1 MTGNFIKL
9 KKNLKSFAKRVKDF
23 RYTDRMLIT
32 FLLTGALGL
41 ENNLLAAP
49 LEVETEITNQ
59 IRQIDSS
66 VSNLRKNL
74 QKARNENTELIK
86 QSNLELIQLMEQG
99 DHIIRPIWS
108 SWQFGNNYYFNN
120 WRGLYNGRGDKSLKT
135 KRNLTRSSS
144 ILNRSVSS
152 LSSKYNLASSG
163 LMQNSYGNT
172 ELRDVEEPI
181 VEWEVSANVNPRRI
195 AQIEPLVLAPRPG
208 INFQNPELPAFEVP
222 DGDVE
227 VVPPPVIPDTNIW
240 TTRLYYDIS
249 SYDYASIR
257 NERGQSPNLIAG
269 INALDTTGPI
279 SQTHI
284 TGTSGNG
291 KIEML
296 HNNTNEFT
304 IKSDNTTFTGIEGTG
319 HTEIFTY
326 SNNLNKKFKYLEDY
340 GPMGV
345 RLGGGHNFKIENMD
359 IISSG
364 TIQGELVDPLNPS
377 RKYRNT
383 FNIIALNGSP
393 NGITTATLKEGST
406 IVSDSINTTA
416 VSLQNLG
423 ASNKAIK
430 FTNEGLI
437 KSTKLYGSIA
447 GFFNFQ
453 NNTAVSRFI
462 NNGDILLDGTNSNVI
477 NSFTNT
483 LSHFIFENNKNI
495 TLSGTGNAGVRI
507 SSTIP
512 NSQHPISIFKLN
524 NPIVIEGKRSS
535 GFQFSRLSRGRL
547 FEATIDGNSE
557 KSFFNVELY
566 GQSNTGM
573 QIGNGTIAQN
583 GLMEFKNFKL
593 KSIDGIKNTLLRIN
607 KQNGIKF
614 SKDGDN
620 EELTIEGGDGN
631 IGLNIQASTGM
642 VNEGVITI
650 KESANGESKNA
661 TGIVSSA
668 GSEVENKGKMTVS
681 GDRVRALF
689 ATKNGKIENHAEI
702 VFDGNTTESTK
713 GSTGMYANHGG
724 IIKSDETTKIKISKP
739 KSVGLFA
746 ENRGDN
752 ANYLNTS
759 KIKISK
765 AEITATDGAFNIF
778 ANKGGEIQLEDNV
791 VLNTGKDSLT
801 FYTAYTPFTPGG
813 KIIFEKDVTANVKK
827 HGTVFYYDLGNA
839 PVGTFNFSTWYA
851 NNFTH
856 NNSSKLKLNMEEG
869 GRVLFL
875 ANGNLNLS
883 GIPANLSAAGPIEIN
898 GTGYISAAMVNSN
911 LELDQD
917 VNLDDDAD
925 PYNELEILSSS
936 ITNSKIMT
944 GTKNGQLAIAQEN
957 NNNRP
962 ASKVKLTN
970 NNKITLTGEGS
981 VGIYAKRGEI
991 TNNGDISIA
1000 KNSVGLYLTEDNRGT
1015 AAGKAYNNGL
1025 ITLGEGSSGILY
1037 RAETAGSNTA
1047 LPGGI
1052 YNNGKIISASK
1063 NTFGMNFE
1071 SPHGS
1076 KELVNGNAGQIELAG
1091 ENAVGMYAAGTGNY
1105 NIKNLGKITVG
1116 SALSKNSPAIAIY
1129 TNSVNSMVEN
1139 SGKITAGD
1147 KSLGIY
1153 GYSVNT
1159 GNTSNVS
1166 VGNAGT
1172 GIYSLGGNL
1181 NLQGKLTIGTDEAKG
1196 VLVTGD
1202 NQIVNNDFSS
1212 INLDEN
1218 SFAVVNT
1225 GNNNQITSNT
1235 SNVSLKNKNIFLY
1248 SEKSTGNII
1257 NNTKIKADGN
1267 QNYGIYTAG
1276 AVSNFAEI
1284 DLTNGVGNVGIYSTG
1299 QNLAENY
1306 ATIKVGASKVPEKLY
1321 SIGMAAGYYDKDN
1334 NVSVYTGKI
1343 ENANT
1348 GKIEVT
1354 GKNGIGMYAI
1364 GNGSV
1369 AINNGE
1375 IHLSGQNSIGMFLDQ
1390 EAVGINNGL
1399 ITATPDAVG
1408 AIGAVATNRAV
1419 FKNYGIINILPRAGV
1434 GALVKRDAV
1443 LEEYSSP
1450 LATVPQE
1457 GSSRIIAE
1465 TRIQSPKLPKTGKEV
1480 PDGSVEIV
1488 SLAGDRIP
1496 EIKINGKAVNPV
1508 EFDISA
1514 SSPEIKVVG
1523 SGDSA
1528 EQILETESNIHNPN
1542 KFISKIGMYI
1552 DTSGIKFTNPIQG
1565 LNNLSE
1571 ETEVDLILG
1580 TEASKYTN
1588 SKAIKIKE
1596 NILEPYNATILSNPQ
1611 IKKWHI
1617 YSGSLTWVG
1626 TVQTDVDGEQLKSVY
1641 LVKIPYTSFAKDTN
1655 VYNFSDGLE
1664 QRYDIT
1670 SLGSKEKI
1678 LFDKLNSIGKN
1689 EKTLLA
1695 QAFDEMMGHQYAN
1708 IQQRTY
1714 GTGRLIDKEISYLS
1728 KEWDTKSKQSNKIKT
1743 FGIRDEY
1750 RSNSA
1755 GIIDYTSSAYGFA
1768 YLKENE
1774 AVRLGNS
1781 SGWYAGMINNKFKF
1795 KDAGKSKENQAML
1808 KLGIFKT
1815 MPPKNDYNGSLQWTV
1830 SGESYLSRN
1839 SMHRKYLVVDEIFNA
1854 KSDYSAYGA
1863 AVKNELS
1870 KEIRTSQRTS
1880 IKSYGSL
1887 KLEYGRFENIKEKSG
1902 EMRLEVK
1909 GNDYYLAKSE
1919 IGSEFKYKQP
1929 IGLRTSI
1936 VATLGAGYEKEFGKI
1951 GDVANK
1957 AKVSQT
1963 NADWFNIRGEKENKK
1978 GNFKTDFNIGIENQ
1992 IFGITL
1998 NGGYDAKGKNVR
2010 GGIGLRAIY

>member
-41 ENNLLAAP
+41 ENNLLATP
-49 LEVETEITNQ
+49 LEAETEITNQ
-59 IRQIDSS
+59 IRQIDAS

-99 DHIIRPIWS
+99 DHVIRPIWS

-152 LSSKYNLASSG
+152 LSSKYNLVSSG
-163 LMQNSYGNT
+163 LMQNSYEST
-172 ELRDVEEPI
+172 ELRDVEEPV

-195 AQIEPLVLAPRPG
+195 AQIEPLVLASRPG

-227 VVPPPVIPDTNIW
+227 VVPPPVIPDIGIVSSRYLIETNNQ
-240 TTRLYYDIS
+240 
-249 SYDYASIR
+249 DYSNIR
-257 NERGQSPNLIAG
+257 NEKGIPNVLVGTNAG
-269 INALDTTGPI
+269 DTGPI

-284 TGTSGNG
+284 RGTNG
-291 KIEML
+291 KGKMEL
-296 HNNTNEFT
+296 VHNNGNKFTLKTN
-304 IKSDNTTFTGIEGTG
+304 NTTFTGIEGGSHSTV
-319 HTEIFTY
+319 FNY
-326 SNNLNKKFKYLEDY
+326 SNNLNKDFKYEDY
-340 GPMGV
+340 GEVGV
-345 RLGGGHNFKIENMD
+345 RMGGGHDFNIENMD

-364 TIQGELVDPLNPS
+364 EAPIEFLHSNG
-377 RKYRNT
+377 RKYRNLVS
-383 FNIIALNGSP
+383 IIMLNGSP
-393 NGITTATLKEGST
+393 NGITTTTLKQGAA
-406 IVSDSINTTA
+406 IVSDSLSTSA
-416 VSLQNLG
+416 VSLYNDNS
-423 ASNKAIK
+423 ANKPLK
-430 FTNEGLI
+430 FINEGLI
-437 KSTKLYGSIA
+437 KSKKRFGSA
-447 GFFNFQ
+447 VNFL
-453 NNTAVSRFI
+453 NFGGNTAPSSFI
-462 NNGDILLDGTNSNVI
+462 NNGDIIVDGSNYSNVVYNFMNLSNYFI
-477 NSFTNT
+477 FTN
-483 LSHFIFENNKNI
+483 NGNI
-495 TLSGTGNAGVRI
+495 TLNGRGGYGMQFT
-507 SSTIP
+507 STIP
-512 NSQHPISIFKLN
+512 HTQHPVSIFQLN
-524 NPIVIEGKRSS
+524 KPIVVEGSWSK
-535 GFQFSRLSRGRL
+535 GFYFSKLSRGRL
-547 FEATIDGNSE
+547 FEAIVNGQLE
-557 KSFFNVELY
+557 KSFFNVELH
-566 GQSNTGM
+566 GENNNGMHIGGGSVAQS
-573 QIGNGTIAQN
+573 
-583 GLMEFKNFKL
+583 GLIEFKNFKL
-593 KSIDGIKNTLLRIN
+593 KSIDGITNTLLRIN

-631 IGLNIQASTGM
+631 VGLNIQASREM

-650 KESANGESKNA
+650 KESTNGESKNA

-668 GSEVENKGKMTVS
+668 GSEVENKGKVTIS
-681 GDRVRALF
+681 GDRVRALV
-689 ATKNGKIENHAEI
+689 ATKDGKIENHAEI
-702 VFDGNTTESTK
+702 ALDGNTTESTK
-713 GSTGMYANHGG
+713 GSTGMYANQGG
-724 IIKSDETTKIKISKP
+724 IIESDETAKIKVSKP

-813 KIIFEKDVTANVKK
+813 KIIFEKDITANVKK

-839 PVGTFNFSTWYA
+839 PVGTFNFSAWYA

-869 GRVLFL
+869 GRILFL

-991 TNNGDISIA
+991 INNGDISIA

-1037 RAETAGSNTA
+1037 RAETTGSNTA

-1091 ENAVGMYAAGTGNY
+1091 ENAVGMYATGTGNY

-1116 SALSKNSPAIAIY
+1116 SALSENSPAIAIY

-1139 SGKITAGD
+1139 SGKIAAGD

-1218 SFAVVNT
+1218 SFAIVNT

-1257 NNTKIKADGN
+1257 NNTKIKAHGN
-1267 QNYGIYTAG
+1267 QNYGIYAG
-1276 AVSNFAEI
+1276 GAASNFAEI

-1375 IHLSGQNSIGMFLDQ
+1375 IHLSGKNSIGMFLDQ

-1542 KFISKIGMYI
+1542 KFVSKIGMYI

-1641 LVKIPYTSFAKDTN
+1641 LVKIPYTSFAKDAN

-1664 QRYDIT
+1664 QRYDMNPP
-1670 SLGSKEKI
+1670 GSKEKI

-1863 AVKNELS
+1863 TVKNELS

-1919 IGSEFKYKQP
+1919 IGAEFKYKQP

-1936 VATLGAGYEKEFGKI
+1936 VAVLGAGYEKEFGKI

-1957 AKVSQT
+1957 ARVSQT

-1992 IFGITL
+1992 MFGITL